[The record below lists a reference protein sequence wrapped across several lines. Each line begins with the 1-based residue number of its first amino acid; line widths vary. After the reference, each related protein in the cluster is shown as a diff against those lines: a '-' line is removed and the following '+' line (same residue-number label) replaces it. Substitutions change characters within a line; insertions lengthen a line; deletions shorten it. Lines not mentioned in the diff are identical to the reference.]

1 MESTCRH
8 LGEIIERFS
17 LFFSLLSIKYI
28 EDFTQHFLN
37 IFQYLCFV
45 GKNLFQEKIPI
56 IPSQH
61 YTMDGIDVDLDGK
74 TSLSHLFRWEKLPV
88 WKCMEKMDWQV
99 ILFWRVSF
107 LEKEQLGFCLKK
119 LLGFVIMKK

>member
-1 MESTCRH
+1 M
-8 LGEIIERFS
+8 
-17 LFFSLLSIKYI
+17 LSIKYI

-74 TSLSHLFRWEKLPV
+74 TSLSHLFWWEKLPV

>member
-1 MESTCRH
+1 MQT
-8 LGEIIERFS
+8 LGGNNRKIFP
-17 LFFSLLSIKYI
+17 LFSLLSIKYI
-28 EDFTQHFLN
+28 EDFTQHFFN

-74 TSLSHLFRWEKLPV
+74 TSLSHLFGGRSCLYGSAWKKWIGKLFSFGEYHF
-88 WKCMEKMDWQV
+88 WKK
-99 ILFWRVSF
+99 SS
-107 LEKEQLGFCLKK
+107 
-119 LLGFVIMKK
+119 